1 MAFLFQAVLAD
12 LQQDFQFHKPLH
24 EGSIVLE
31 TGIRR
36 YIDEDVRLSHSELLA
51 LTLNEIGME
60 RGWGKTYWIPD
71 AEQIAETGSKA
82 SKGGITPNLIYEDR
96 AWAEDD
102 IAEYRAMDH
111 GERWVASA
119 PGRRNGLYPNA
130 LVLPI
135 RLIVHETE
143 GTTSLP
149 AQDVASVMLYYRK
162 GEAYLGW
169 MKDWLIKGSSS
180 KSCLRGTGQQ
190 FTVTDPKHQRTSS
203 RITDSPTTKQSWI
216 NFE

>member
-60 RGWGKTYWIPD
+60 RGWGKAYWIPD
-71 AEQIAETGSKA
+71 AGQIAETGSKP
-82 SKGGITPNLIYEDR
+82 SKLGTTPNLIYEDR
-96 AWAEDD
+96 VWTGDD

-119 PGRRNGLYPNA
+119 PGRRNGLYPDA

-149 AQDVASVMLYYRK
+149 AHDVASVMLYYRK

-180 KSCLRGTGQQ
+180 KSSLRA
-190 FTVTDPKHQRTSS
+190 RRS
-203 RITDSPTTKQSWI
+203 DSL
-216 NFE
+216 